1 MYDTFIGAASFAGDG
16 LQHWITSAV
25 TSMRATFMDASTM
38 NADLSG
44 WRVAQVTSLR
54 NTFSG
59 ASKFTGA
66 GLGSWDTSS
75 VTTLYSTF
83 YLAGE
88 MNADLSKWY
97 VAKVTSLFGTF
108 NGAAKFVGTG
118 LGGWDT
124 SKVRERMRTD
134 Q

>member
-44 WRVAQVTSLR
+44 WKMSKV
-54 NTFSG
+54 NT
-59 ASKFTGA
+59 
-66 GLGSWDTSS
+66 
-75 VTTLYSTF
+75 
-83 YLAGE
+83 
-88 MNADLSKWY
+88 
-97 VAKVTSLFGTF
+97 LFGTF
-108 NGAAKFVGTG
+108 NGAAKFVGAG
-118 LGGWDT
+118 LSGWDT
-124 SKVRERMRTD
+124 SKVRKRMRTD